1 MAIVQISRITHRKG
15 LSESVPQLA
24 GAELG
29 WSVDTRQLFIGNGT
43 LEEGA
48 PVVGNTELL
57 TQFSDIPEVSN
68 YVYKDVAVGYQAETG
83 PSASEP
89 VVRTV
94 QARLDDFAS
103 VRGYGAVGDGVADD
117 TAAINRALLD
127 LYCRAGSN
135 TNPQVRRTL
144 FFPAGVYRVTDTIN
158 IPAFAKIVGEGA
170 DATVFLLD
178 SSSSADYV
186 VRFADAAGNT
196 GANMGAGVL
205 PRNIEISG
213 ITIQSEEP
221 TDLLLV
227 ENALQCHFDSV
238 IFRGSQSLSAVS
250 PDPGQVPPF
259 VPPDVAGVR
268 FSSIPSAVCRQI
280 TFDKCAFT
288 GLTHGIKSSQA
299 AQSVTVTNSRF
310 ERLFSGIVLGDGPG
324 TVDITGFR
332 AVGNVF
338 DEIYSIGIH
347 YGNVS
352 QNISA
357 HNVFYNVAMG
367 FSNIPD
373 SPVVLFGNENNVSL
387 SDMFARTDFDNTI
400 EPRVRIGTGTSTTS
414 TEIKL
419 GQLTQVSGKY
429 ADIEDD
435 RTDQTIFTINILETR
450 AFVIEYTLVR
460 SNAVRHGS
468 IRVVRSVT
476 GSGPLTFVDDHVENA
491 DTGVTLNAV
500 QVSSNLV
507 ELRYNTPVS
516 GGTGADFI
524 TYSIRHLA

>member
-15 LSESVPQLA
+15 LAESLPQLA

-29 WSVDTRQLFIGNGT
+29 WSTDTRQLFIGNGT

-48 PVVGNTELL
+48 PVIGNTELL

-68 YVYKDVAVGYQAETG
+68 YVYKDVAVGYEAETG

-89 VVRTV
+89 VVRTL

-117 TAAINRALLD
+117 TTAINRALLD

-170 DATVFLLD
+170 DATIFLLD

-186 VRFADAAGNT
+186 VRFADASGET

-213 ITIQSEEP
+213 ITIQSEELK
-221 TDLLLV
+221 DLMLV
-227 ENALQCHFDSV
+227 ENALQCYFDSV
-238 IFRGSQSLSAVS
+238 IFRGVQLSEAS
-250 PDPGQVPPF
+250 RTPDAGQTPQV
-259 VPPDVAGVR
+259 PDVAGVR

-280 TFDKCAFT
+280 TFDKCAFI
-288 GLTHGIKSSQA
+288 GLSYGVKTNEA
-299 AQSVTVTNSRF
+299 LESVTVTNSRF
-310 ERLFSGIVLGDGPG
+310 ERLFSGIVLGDGSG

-347 YGNVS
+347 YGNAS

-429 ADIEDD
+429 VDIEDD

-450 AFVIEYTLVR
+450 AFVIEYTLVY
-460 SNAVRHGS
+460 NNTVRHGS
-468 IRVVRSVT
+468 IRVVRSFT
-476 GSGPLTFVDDHVENA
+476 GSGPLVFTDDYVENE
-491 DTGVTLNAV
+491 DTEVLLNVV
-500 QVSSNLV
+500 QVTSNLV
-507 ELRYNTPVS
+507 ELQYSTPDTGGSSS
-516 GGTGADFI
+516 GFI
-524 TYSIRHLA
+524 TYSVRHLA